1 MRKYVK
7 TLITGLGLGAML
19 YCGSAE
25 AAMNYDEA
33 MLYQQ
38 ANSKEI
44 YVKNAKLRENNH
56 KEVLHKTF
64 NLFKKNGNSND
75 FGKWGEGTKKAK
87 LNLAVDYSAEENS
100 DNPSVFIGWN
110 YEGPTHSVGNMPSSM
125 EIISLDGYTL
135 TLQCCRDGN
144 YYEADSWVD
153 ANEFGEY
160 PQTRYRG
167 RIYLTTDELQ
177 IIAEHGEID
186 SINIDGGRKLLYDL
200 PKQAKERKM
209 FETGIKHAM
218 KILQLD

>member
-1 MRKYVK
+1 MKK
-7 TLITGLGLGAML
+7 ESKKMFITMGIAFALFSNNAD
-19 YCGSAE
+19 
-25 AAMNYDEA
+25 AAMKYDEA

-44 YVKNAKLRENNH
+44 YVQNTKMRGNNH
-56 KEVLHKTF
+56 TESLHKTF
-64 NLFKKNGNSND
+64 NLFKKKGNSND

-87 LNLAVDYSAEENS
+87 LNLAIDYFAEENS

-110 YEGPTHSVGNMPSSM
+110 YEGPTHSVGSMPSS
-125 EIISLDGYTL
+125 IIVTFLDGYTL
-135 TLQCCRDGN
+135 TLQCSREGN

-186 SINIDGGRKLLYDL
+186 SINIDCGRKLLYDL